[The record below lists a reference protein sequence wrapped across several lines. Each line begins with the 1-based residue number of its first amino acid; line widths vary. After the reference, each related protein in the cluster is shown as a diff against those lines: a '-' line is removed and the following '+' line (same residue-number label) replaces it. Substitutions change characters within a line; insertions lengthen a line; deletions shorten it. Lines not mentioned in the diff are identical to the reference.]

1 MKILGIIFGCILGL
15 LILFIIGIRIEE
27 YILEKINQK
36 KLKENLEHEK
46 WKKKVKKWALE
57 SKNKDNGKV

>member
-27 YILEKINQK
+27 YILEKINDK
-36 KLKENLEHEK
+36 KLKKNLEHEK

>member
-1 MKILGIIFGCILGL
+1 MKILAIIFGCILGL

>member
-1 MKILGIIFGCILGL
+1 MKILAIIFGCILGL

-27 YILEKINQK
+27 YILEKINDK

>member
-1 MKILGIIFGCILGL
+1 MKILGIIIACIFGL
-15 LILFIIGIRIEE
+15 LILFIIAIRIEE
-27 YILEKINQK
+27 YILEKINDK

-57 SKNKDNGKV
+57 SKDKDNGKV